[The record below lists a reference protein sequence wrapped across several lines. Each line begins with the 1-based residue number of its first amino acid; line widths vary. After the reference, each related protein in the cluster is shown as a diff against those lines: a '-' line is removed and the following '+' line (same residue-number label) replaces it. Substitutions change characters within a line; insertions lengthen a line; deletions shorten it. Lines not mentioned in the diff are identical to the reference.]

1 MTVATIST
9 SYQPQLT
16 NEQINVTTTSQS
28 QTTHNIEQHQLEHSF
43 VPLTQPSLT
52 APSNHD
58 INRVT
63 ILQTTNTSQVC
74 TPNGVNIV
82 AILPGTSTVS
92 TTTTQT
98 QFSNSTSTSLS
109 LLTPQPQPQ
118 PISSSS
124 SSSSSLSSSLSNA
137 RQQQYNNNSN
147 SNGIQILALI

>member
-9 SYQPQLT
+9 SCQPQLT

-98 QFSNSTSTSLS
+98 QLSNSTSTSTSLS
-109 LLTPQPQPQ
+109 LLTPQPT
-118 PISSSS
+118 
-124 SSSSSLSSSLSNA
+124 SSSLTLSSPSLSNA

>member
-9 SYQPQLT
+9 SCQPQPT

-98 QFSNSTSTSLS
+98 QLSNSTSTSLS
-109 LLTPQPQPQ
+109 LLTPQPT
-118 PISSSS
+118 
-124 SSSSSLSSSLSNA
+124 SSSLTLSSPSLSNA